1 MSPSGS
7 LRFRL
12 LAGAAVS
19 AMLALFVAGV
29 VLSGLFQDHVR
40 RRFEAELTNHL
51 EQLAALLEV
60 GPDGVPALR
69 QPLSDPRFHR
79 PLSGLY
85 WQVGG
90 PEAPGLRSR
99 SLWDVVLP
107 LPPDEVADGEVHRHA
122 VAGPSGRRLLALE
135 RSITLPDG
143 TVPYRI
149 AVAADE
155 GEVLSAAAAF
165 DRVLWLSLGVL
176 GAVLVMAAV
185 VQVAVGLRPLS
196 RLRSELAEVRSG
208 RKRRFGAGVPS
219 EVGPLVQ
226 DLNALLDHSEE
237 VIGRARLQA
246 GNLAHAL
253 KTNLAVLANE
263 AGSLDPANTREV
275 GTAMARQVDVMRRHV
290 DHHMARARAAA
301 ARGIPGVG
309 TPVAE
314 CALALAR
321 VLETLNA
328 DSGLPVAVAIPPDHV
343 FAGEREDLDE
353 MLGNLMEN
361 ACKWARGR
369 VEVSSRAGSDGMLV
383 VTVDD
388 DGPGL
393 PAGRREAV
401 LAPGVRLDESTPGT
415 GLGLAVVRDVA
426 RLYGGDVRLTDS
438 PLGGLRAALSLP
450 QAGHGAPPS

>member
-1 MSPSGS
+1 MILPAS

-19 AMLALFVAGV
+19 TVMALAVAGI

-60 GPDGVPALR
+60 GVDGRPALR

-85 WQVGG
+85 WQVGA
-90 PEAPGLRSR
+90 PEAPSLRSR
-99 SLWDVVLP
+99 SLWDADLP
-107 LPPDEVADGEVHRHA
+107 LPLDEMADGEIHRHA
-122 VAGPSGRRLLALE
+122 VTGPSGRRLLALE
-135 RSITLPDG
+135 RSITFPDG
-143 TVPYRI
+143 TAPHRI

-155 GEVLSAAAAF
+155 SEVQDAAAAF
-165 DRVLWLSLGVL
+165 NRVLWLSLSVL
-176 GAVLVMAAV
+176 AAVLVAAAV
-185 VQVAVGLRPLS
+185 VQVDIGLRPLS
-196 RLRSELAEVRSG
+196 RLRNELAVVRSG
-208 RKRRFGAGVPS
+208 GKKRFGAVVPS
-219 EVGPLVQ
+219 EVRPLVE
-226 DLNALLDHSEE
+226 DLNALLEHSEA

-263 AGSLDPANTREV
+263 AHSLEPANARDL
-275 GTAMARQVDVMRRHV
+275 GAAMARQVEVMRRHI

-301 ARGIPGVG
+301 ARGVPGIG

-314 CALALAR
+314 CAAALGR
-321 VLETLNA
+321 VLEKLNA
-328 DSGLPVAVAIPPDHV
+328 GSGLRVAITAPPDHV

-369 VEVSSRAGSDGMLV
+369 IEVSSRDAPDGMLALA
-383 VTVDD
+383 VDD

-401 LAPGVRLDESTPGT
+401 LAPGVRLDESTPGA

-426 RLYGGDVRLTDS
+426 RLYGGDIRLTES
-438 PLGGLRAALSLP
+438 PLGGLRAELLLP
-450 QAGHGAPPS
+450 RARQAP